1 MPDKMLD
8 TAVMAQAPAIVAAAV
23 TALAGTP
30 EELLTAL
37 VGGTYELLSS
47 VAETD
52 VETVAAARDA
62 AEALVEAV
70 AALAEVADAEPGD
83 MGDAGDVEEEAS
95 PARAVTLAT
104 DWWDTRSLAKTRDAG
119 TLPHKRTL
127 DVAAR
132 TADVGGRRMVVAS
145 TARVDRYGDI
155 IDQPSIRLENYEA
168 NPIMLFQHSAS
179 DVIGNAKDVAV
190 RTVGG
195 RPALTFEPA
204 FDEAEDNPL
213 ARRTARQW
221 RDGILRTVSIG
232 FLPDY
237 ERACARR
244 ELPPEHWARGE
255 TGYYYEGVEITEISV
270 VSVPANPDAMNMPS
284 KAAPAKAAP
293 TPAQDWWD

>member
-1 MPDKMLD
+1 MLD
-8 TAVMAQAPAIVAAAV
+8 PVVMKTAPSVVAAAV
-23 TALAGTP
+23 AALAGTP

-37 VGGTYELLSS
+37 VGGAYELLSG
-47 VAETD
+47 VAEAD
-52 VETVAAARDA
+52 VEAVAAAREA

-70 AALAEVADAEPGD
+70 AALAEEADAEPEAEPED
-83 MGDAGDVEEEAS
+83 MQDGGEEERAA
-95 PARAVTLAT
+95 PTGRAVTLGA
-104 DWWDTRSLAKTRDAG
+104 DWWGTRSLAKTRDAG
-119 TLPHKRTL
+119 SLPHKRTL

-132 TADVGGRRMVVAS
+132 TADVGGRKMVVAS

-168 NPIMLFQHSAS
+168 NPIMLWQHSAD

-270 VSVPANPDAMNMPS
+270 VSVPANPDAMNMPGKAVVPLEP
-284 KAAPAKAAP
+284 KAAPV
-293 TPAQDWWD
+293 QDWW